1 MILIKLNRDEAK
13 KITGTANTS
22 KGLQAIF
29 PVFVQNY
36 YLLPGDGLGFYIMQ
50 LSDLNNHQ
58 EVKNRM
64 IISVRDNVFPTFDT
78 ENLLDLN
85 TIAYN
90 DSLLDLEKQPL
101 EVWSIDKL
109 IENGAK

>member
-1 MILIKLNRDEAK
+1 MKLIKLNRDEAR
-13 KITGTANTS
+13 KITGTANTING
-22 KGLQAIF
+22 KQAIL
-29 PVFVQNY
+29 PVFVQNDY
-36 YLLPGDGLGFYIMQ
+36 TLPGDGLGFYIMQ

-58 EVKNRM
+58 EVTDRM
-64 IISVRDNVFPTFDT
+64 TISIRDNVFPTFDT

-109 IENGAK
+109 IENGTK